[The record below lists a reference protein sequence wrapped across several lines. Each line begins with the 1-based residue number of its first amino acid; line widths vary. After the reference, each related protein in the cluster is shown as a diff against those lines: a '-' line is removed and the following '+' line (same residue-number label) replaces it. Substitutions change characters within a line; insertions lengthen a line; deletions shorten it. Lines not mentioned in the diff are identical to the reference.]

1 MKKDAL
7 IEKLENLVKP
17 ITDELGYELYHV
29 EFVKEDGEN
38 YLRIY
43 IDNEESGIT
52 LNDCEKV
59 SRRVSE
65 MLDLEDPI
73 SVSYFLEV
81 SSPGINRGLYKEEH
95 FKRFLGSKVFIK
107 FTGSISG
114 RKSVK
119 GILKSCDGDFLE
131 IESDEIIKI
140 PKDKIK
146 SANLEGE
153 L

>member
-7 IEKLENLVKP
+7 IEKLEELVMP

-43 IDNEESGIT
+43 IDNEEGIT
-52 LNDCEKV
+52 LTDCEKV

-65 MLDLEDPI
+65 MLDEEDPI
-73 SVSYFLEV
+73 STSYFLEL
-81 SSPGINRGLYKEEH
+81 SSPGINRGLFKEEH
-95 FKRFLGSKVFIK
+95 FKKAVGNEVFIR
-107 FTGSISG
+107 FTGSLNG
-114 RKSVK
+114 RKNIK
-119 GILKSCDGDFLE
+119 GTLKSYEGDF
-131 IESDEIIKI
+131 IEVQGEELVKV
-140 PKDKIK
+140 PMDKIK
-146 SANLEGE
+146 KANLEGE

>member
-7 IEKLENLVKP
+7 IEKLEELVMP

-43 IDNEESGIT
+43 IDNEEGIT
-52 LNDCEKV
+52 LTDCEKV

-65 MLDLEDPI
+65 MIDEEDPI
-73 SVSYFLEV
+73 STSYFLEL
-81 SSPGINRGLYKEEH
+81 SSPGINRGLFKEEH
-95 FKRFLGSKVFIK
+95 FKKAVGSEVFIR
-107 FTGSISG
+107 FTGSLNG
-114 RKSVK
+114 RKNIK
-119 GILKSCDGDFLE
+119 GILKSYEGDF
-131 IESDEIIKI
+131 IEVQGEELVKV
-140 PKDKIK
+140 PMDKIK
-146 SANLEGE
+146 KANLEGE

>member
-7 IEKLENLVKP
+7 IEKLEELVMP

-43 IDNEESGIT
+43 IDNEEGIT
-52 LNDCEKV
+52 LTDCEKV

-65 MLDLEDPI
+65 MLDEEDPI
-73 SVSYFLEV
+73 STSYFLEL
-81 SSPGINRGLYKEEH
+81 SSPGINRGLFKEEH
-95 FKRFLGSKVFIK
+95 FKKAVGSEVFIR
-107 FTGSISG
+107 FTGSLNG
-114 RKSVK
+114 RKNIK
-119 GILKSCDGDFLE
+119 GILKSYKGEF
-131 IESDEIIKI
+131 IEVQGEELVKV
-140 PKDKIK
+140 PMDKIK
-146 SANLEGE
+146 KANLEGE

>member
-7 IEKLENLVKP
+7 IEKLEELVMP

-43 IDNEESGIT
+43 IDNEEGIT
-52 LNDCEKV
+52 LTDCEKV

-65 MLDLEDPI
+65 MLDEEDPI
-73 SVSYFLEV
+73 STSYFLEL
-81 SSPGINRGLYKEEH
+81 SSPGINRGLFKEEH
-95 FKRFLGSKVFIK
+95 FKKAVGSEVFIR
-107 FTGSISG
+107 FTGSLNG
-114 RKSVK
+114 RKNIK
-119 GILKSCDGDFLE
+119 GILKSYEGDF
-131 IESDEIIKI
+131 IEVQGEELVKV
-140 PKDKIK
+140 PMDKIK
-146 SANLEGE
+146 KANLEGE

>member
-17 ITDELGYELYHV
+17 ITDELGYGLYHV

-107 FTGSISG
+107 FTGSVSG

>member
-7 IEKLENLVKP
+7 IEKLENLVIP

-29 EFVKEDGEN
+29 EFVKENGEN

-52 LNDCEKV
+52 LTDCEKV

-73 SVSYFLEV
+73 STSYFLEV

-95 FKRFLGSKVFIK
+95 FKRFIGSRVFIK
-107 FTGSISG
+107 FTGSLNG
-114 RKSVK
+114 RKNVK

-131 IESDEIIKI
+131 IESDEIIKL

>member
-107 FTGSISG
+107 FTGSVSG

>member
-7 IEKLENLVKP
+7 IEKIEKLVMP

-43 IDNEESGIT
+43 IDNEEGIT
-52 LNDCEKV
+52 LTDCEKV

-65 MLDLEDPI
+65 MLDEEDPI
-73 SVSYFLEV
+73 STSYFLEL
-81 SSPGINRGLYKEEH
+81 SSPGINRGLFKEEH
-95 FKRFLGSKVFIK
+95 FKKAVGSEVFIR
-107 FTGSISG
+107 FTGSLNG
-114 RKSVK
+114 RKNIK
-119 GILKSCDGDFLE
+119 GILKSYKGDF
-131 IESDEIIKI
+131 IEVQGEELVKV
-140 PKDKIK
+140 PMDKIK
-146 SANLEGE
+146 KANLEGE

>member
-7 IEKLENLVKP
+7 IEKLEELVMP

-43 IDNEESGIT
+43 IDNKEGIT
-52 LNDCEKV
+52 LTDCEKV

-65 MLDLEDPI
+65 MLDEEDPI
-73 SVSYFLEV
+73 STSYFLEL
-81 SSPGINRGLYKEEH
+81 SSPGINRGLFKEEH
-95 FKRFLGSKVFIK
+95 FKKAVGSEVFIR
-107 FTGSISG
+107 FTGSLNG
-114 RKSVK
+114 RKNIK
-119 GILKSCDGDFLE
+119 GILKSYEGDF
-131 IESDEIIKI
+131 IEVQGEELVKV
-140 PKDKIK
+140 PMDKIK
-146 SANLEGE
+146 KANLEGE

>member
-107 FTGSISG
+107 FTGLVSG

>member
-7 IEKLENLVKP
+7 IEKLEELVMP

-43 IDNEESGIT
+43 IDNEEGIT
-52 LNDCEKV
+52 LTDCEKV

-65 MLDLEDPI
+65 MIDEEDPI
-73 SVSYFLEV
+73 STSYFLEL
-81 SSPGINRGLYKEEH
+81 SSPGINRGLFKEEH
-95 FKRFLGSKVFIK
+95 FKKAVGSEVFVR
-107 FTGSISG
+107 FTGSLNG
-114 RKSVK
+114 RKNIK
-119 GILKSCDGDFLE
+119 GILKSYEGDF
-131 IESDEIIKI
+131 IEVQGEELVKV
-140 PKDKIK
+140 PMDKIK
-146 SANLEGE
+146 KANLEGE

>member
-7 IEKLENLVKP
+7 IEKLEELVMP

-43 IDNEESGIT
+43 IDNEEGIT
-52 LNDCEKV
+52 LTDCEKV

-65 MLDLEDPI
+65 MLDEEDPI
-73 SVSYFLEV
+73 STSYFLEL
-81 SSPGINRGLYKEEH
+81 SSPGINRGLFKEEH
-95 FKRFLGSKVFIK
+95 FKKAVGREVFIR
-107 FTGSISG
+107 FTGSLNG
-114 RKSVK
+114 RKNIK
-119 GILKSCDGDFLE
+119 GILKSYEGEF
-131 IESDEIIKI
+131 IEVQGEELVKV
-140 PKDKIK
+140 PMDKIK
-146 SANLEGE
+146 KANLEGE

>member
-7 IEKLENLVKP
+7 IEKLEALVMP

-43 IDNEESGIT
+43 IDNEEGIT
-52 LNDCEKV
+52 LTDCEKV

-65 MLDLEDPI
+65 MLDEEDPI
-73 SVSYFLEV
+73 STSYFLEL
-81 SSPGINRGLYKEEH
+81 SSPGINRGLFKEEH
-95 FKRFLGSKVFIK
+95 FKKAVGSEVFIR
-107 FTGSISG
+107 FTGSLNG
-114 RKSVK
+114 RKNIK
-119 GILKSCDGDFLE
+119 GILKSYEGDF
-131 IESDEIIKI
+131 IEVQGEELVKV
-140 PKDKIK
+140 PMDKIK
-146 SANLEGE
+146 KANLEGE

>member
-7 IEKLENLVKP
+7 IERIEELVIP
-17 ITDELGYELYHV
+17 ITDDLGYELYHV
-29 EFVKEDGEN
+29 EFVKENGEN

-107 FTGSISG
+107 FTGSISR